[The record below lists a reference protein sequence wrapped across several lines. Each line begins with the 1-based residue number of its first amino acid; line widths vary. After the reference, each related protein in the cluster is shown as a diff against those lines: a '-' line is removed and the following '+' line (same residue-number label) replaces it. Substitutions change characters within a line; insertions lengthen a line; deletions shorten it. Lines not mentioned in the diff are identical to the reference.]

1 MSARR
6 ALPALALPAALL
18 LVAVYALPM
27 LGLGRMSFNE
37 VAPGGAMQE
46 AWSLAIWRD
55 LFADPFT
62 GELTLNALWLSL
74 MATLIGLTLAYPVAL
89 FLFRTTS
96 RFRGLLAVIAV
107 APMLVSSVVR
117 VFGWLAILSDRGL
130 INWALQSAHLA
141 SAPVRL
147 LYNWIGVTIG
157 LTESIMPYMILTLIA
172 GFGRLDRTVEE
183 AAASLGA
190 PPWRVLLRVTL
201 PLSAP
206 ALLTAAIF
214 GFVLSM
220 SAFITPKLLGGGR
233 VFVLATEIY
242 EQAVTNTNWPL
253 AAALALYTLLLL
265 LTLLGAYGAI
275 TRSAAR

>member
-18 LVAVYALPM
+18 LAAVYALPM

-37 VAPGGAMQE
+37 VTSGGAMQE

-62 GELTLNALWLSL
+62 GELTVNALWLSL
-74 MATLIGLTLAYPVAL
+74 AATLIGLALAYPVAL
-89 FLFRTTS
+89 FLFRTNS
-96 RFRGLLAVIAV
+96 RFRGLFAVIAV

-130 INWALQSAHLA
+130 INWALQATHLA

-147 LYNWIGVTIG
+147 VYNWVGVTVG

-206 ALLTAAIF
+206 AIATAAVL
-214 GFVLSM
+214 GFVLAM

-253 AAALALYTLLLL
+253 AAALAVYTLLLL
-265 LTLLGAYGAI
+265 LVLLAAYGAI
-275 TRSAAR
+275 TRSHAR